1 MSIEVTFSYGIVIRQ
16 SALTALG
23 ITRARVLEVF
33 ETDRPIAEDSELLSF
48 GPSFG
53 GEACNE
59 FVRRLESLGL
69 VYVDDFFDLTLSH
82 PDWLSFS
89 ASFDGSPEG

>member
-1 MSIEVTFSYGIVIRQ
+1 MSIDVTFSYGIVIRQ
-16 SALTALG
+16 SALAARG

-33 ETDRPIAEDSELLSF
+33 EVDGPMAEDSELLSF

-69 VYVDDFFDLTLSH
+69 VYVDEFVDLTLSH
-82 PDWLSFS
+82 PNWLIFS
-89 ASFDGSPEG
+89 ARCDASAEG

>member
-48 GPSFG
+48 GPS
-53 GEACNE
+53 
-59 FVRRLESLGL
+59 
-69 VYVDDFFDLTLSH
+69 
-82 PDWLSFS
+82 
-89 ASFDGSPEG
+89 

>member
-1 MSIEVTFSYGIVIRQ
+1 M
-16 SALTALG
+16 
-23 ITRARVLEVF
+23 LEVF
-33 ETDRPIAEDSELLSF
+33 EIDRPMAEDSELLSF

-59 FVRRLESLGL
+59 FIRRLEFLGL

-82 PDWLSFS
+82 PNWLSFS
-89 ASFDGSPEG
+89 ASFDGSPKG